1 MLSGCGKALGS
12 LQQGQ
17 RGSVGCVA
25 TGPEPHSSSFR
36 SVQSGI
42 SWLAEMLL
50 SLCQIRSGC
59 DSHVTAQQAASC
71 AVDTEMEA
79 LVAGRPSADG
89 EWDQNRSEG

>member
-1 MLSGCGKALGS
+1 MC
-12 LQQGQ
+12 
-17 RGSVGCVA
+17 
-25 TGPEPHSSSFR
+25 GPEPCSSSFR

-59 DSHVTAQQAASC
+59 DSHVTARQAASC

-79 LVAGRPSADG
+79 LVTGRPSADG
-89 EWDQNRSEG
+89 EQDQNQSQG